1 VPVACDVCFMH
12 GCVTLTYTTVN
23 ATSIVAFLICTLLIT
38 FACYYYAC
46 FTYHDVL
53 WSSYERLQG
62 SWYLVTVTA
71 SPANAEKALQACKDT
86 IKDMAT
92 SLPVTYDNVESAQRV
107 LINRYIHTH
116 FTMNTITLLYSM
128 HSTI

>member
-1 VPVACDVCFMH
+1 MLYKLHAH
-12 GCVTLTYTTVN
+12 YT
-23 ATSIVAFLICTLLIT
+23 I
-38 FACYYYAC
+38 
-46 FTYHDVL
+46 
-53 WSSYERLQG
+53 SYERLQG

-107 LINRYIHTH
+107 LINRYIHT
-116 FTMNTITLLYSM
+116 T
-128 HSTI
+128 